1 MCAIF
6 TVSAQEISLTSTL
19 IRERFALPGQ
29 GVTFT
34 CVARNTTLLEW
45 ISEEYIGP
53 DGDLLPI
60 ASSGIARN
68 RTRGTTVA
76 TRVGVD
82 VTDGITTIT
91 SQLHIITSEHFPTSS
106 VICGINGQGPRHR
119 ITFNTTGKEI
129 VWAYVQGFKIYDV
142 YQIASVH

>member
-1 MCAIF
+1 M
-6 TVSAQEISLTSTL
+6 VSVTSTL
-19 IRERFALPGQ
+19 IRKQFALPGQ
-29 GVTFT
+29 KVTFT

-119 ITFNTTGKEI
+119 ITFNTTGT
-129 VWAYVQGFKIYDV
+129 
-142 YQIASVH
+142 

>member
-1 MCAIF
+1 MLYTCICTNLIDKALQE
-6 TVSAQEISLTSTL
+6 VSVTSTL
-19 IRERFALPGQ
+19 IREQFALPRQ
-29 GVTFT
+29 MVTFT

-45 ISEEYIGP
+45 ISEDYIGP

-60 ASSGIARN
+60 ASSGVARN

-91 SQLHIITSEHFPTSS
+91 SQLHIIASERFPTSS
-106 VICGINGQGPRHR
+106 VTCGINGQGPRHR
-119 ITFNTTGKEI
+119 IIFSTTSKENYW
-129 VWAYVQGFKIYDV
+129 V
-142 YQIASVH
+142 